1 MANKNVPQVVREAL
15 NAMQMAFADV
25 VGTDGHRRLCRHEGV
40 AYMRRFGPPV
50 RFCTPN
56 LADTKQR
63 LLLVVEGVEVR
74 LDARELDSDVLPKY
88 RDMLQR
94 LARDPVGQTLVFEL
108 VMRLFFIH
116 VLAVRPE
123 CMQNRRRCKAIP
135 PREWCTDGI
144 AASSTAPS
152 ILGPVFAFRGE
163 IEGQGRGSLHP
174 HILVW
179 LVAMS
184 SLHLLRMLRREPREF
199 KHRLGQWMKA
209 CVVSI

>member
-40 AYMRRFGPPV
+40 AYMTRFGPPV
-50 RFCTPN
+50 HFCTPN

-74 LDARELDSDVLPKY
+74 LDARELDSDVLPRY

-94 LARDPVGQTLVFEL
+94 LARDPGGQTLVFEI

-116 VLAVRPE
+116 VLAARPE
-123 CMQNRRRCKAIP
+123 CMQNRRRCKAHLGMARRHVLP
-135 PREWCTDGI
+135 PSVTHVSSR
-144 AASSTAPS
+144 AS
-152 ILGPVFAFRGE
+152 
-163 IEGQGRGSLHP
+163 
-174 HILVW
+174 
-179 LVAMS
+179 
-184 SLHLLRMLRREPREF
+184 
-199 KHRLGQWMKA
+199 
-209 CVVSI
+209 